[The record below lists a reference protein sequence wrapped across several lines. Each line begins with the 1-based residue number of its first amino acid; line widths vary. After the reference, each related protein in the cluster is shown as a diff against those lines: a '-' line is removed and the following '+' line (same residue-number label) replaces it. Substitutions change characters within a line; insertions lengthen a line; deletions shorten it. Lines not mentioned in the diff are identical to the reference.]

1 MVKTSSGDR
10 STLAAKSPR
19 RCCRGG
25 EGESYFIPR
34 SLPSFLCRPALVV
47 GIPVAFE
54 IFLFVFVI
62 PSARFQLKDR
72 PGILLFAIWCT
83 TFWFYIFDCTKC
95 NNRHIAPLQKYLEG
109 HNYGRANEKSSR
121 TFCQP
126 DARAEKCYS
135 CDG

>member
-10 STLAAKSPR
+10 SPLAAKRPR
-19 RCCRGG
+19 R
-25 EGESYFIPR
+25 
-34 SLPSFLCRPALVV
+34 
-47 GIPVAFE
+47 
-54 IFLFVFVI
+54 
-62 PSARFQLKDR
+62 
-72 PGILLFAIWCT
+72 LLQRAAGPLLRDIDTCT
-83 TFWFYIFDCTKC
+83 AMC

-126 DARAEKCYS
+126 DARTEKCYS